1 MTMRGC
7 RFARSWLGAFAIALS
22 LIAAP
27 RQAGAQQGNIADLIF
42 AGRNVDAIELAKR
55 TFEAAPAAGRQSA
68 FQRAARIC
76 VILLDLDCARD
87 VSALA
92 NDSLSAVPPAELDP
106 ATAAHGLLLL
116 SFIEISTGHYQSV
129 AAALEGEFP
138 IKLVNAVNNPSLF
151 AELQL
156 LAARRSRLVFD
167 FEASRDH
174 LDKALASVLSM
185 TYERFDA
192 ARLLVRIAG
201 QLLENHDAERALRL
215 VAAAE
220 PFLLTIPPNSL
231 LAYELLQL
239 RATLVGYRKDLGQ
252 VSKDLRQAL
261 AMLEQLQLAPPRK
274 SFLKSMAYNEL
285 LGTEVLRGDR
295 DAARNL
301 LQSHP
306 LQASREAILNR
317 GYFADASEFNFAV
330 IDEFVR
336 LVLQEPSD
344 KGWDDLLKLPPRW
357 TTDAERLQEAQAF
370 GQAAVGLHLLRT
382 GKTDEARPALIEAG
396 RQRLATL
403 QERYRKSV
411 YASPLPH
418 WADQLLF
425 EFALAATLSTGGT
438 PDYDLLLGAHVVLSR
453 SVETSADDAL
463 ASQSIQAS
471 DEKRR
476 IAQSVRTI
484 EYQRLGWEKTEL
496 AALAGRLSSPD
507 KRSRETMDQ
516 DRLRILRTAND
527 FAVQQRRLHAAL
539 IDAST
544 SGGVDSVTSLANLRP
559 LLLDDEALVFYVPA
573 RGQLGKICVRADRA
587 LSATQRL
594 DATTATTDA
603 RLVRAALAA
612 MHPASIEADSQFPAV
627 EAVRLGKLLFGGL
640 EDCLSSSRR
649 IYHVT
654 GAMAG
659 QVPPAALLAEVPPML
674 GSGYDLRAARWLIR
688 DHSFV
693 RTSSIDAFVATKRLS
708 RTRRATLDYLG
719 VGDPVL
725 SPAPVALPS
734 GGLIAKGGGLN
745 ALPQLPETSEEVE
758 RVANLFAKPK
768 VRLLRRAA
776 ATEEAFRLQPL
787 SEFDVVHFAT
797 HGLVRQ
803 ELPGLREPSLV
814 FTPDPKGDAFND
826 GLLTASQIAAL
837 PLRARLVILS
847 ACNSARYEPSIID
860 IGIQGLA
867 TSFAIAG
874 VPSMIAALWPIES
887 ALTRDLI
894 VDVFRTA
901 RGSGGV
907 ALATS
912 GRLPRS
918 IRRRTRRFSPLRPWR
933 TTSPPPRSAP
943 GTASARRR

>member
-1 MTMRGC
+1 MTMRGR

-22 LIAAP
+22 LIATP
-27 RQAGAQQGNIADLIF
+27 PQAGAQQGNIADLIF

-55 TFEAAPAAGRQSA
+55 TFEAAPAAERQSA
-68 FQRAARIC
+68 FQRAARVC

-92 NDSLSAVPPAELDP
+92 NDSLSAVPPAELQP

-129 AAALEGEFP
+129 AAVLDEGFP

-201 QLLENHDAERALRL
+201 QLLENYDAERALRL

-220 PFLLTIPPNSL
+220 PFLLTIPPNSF

-239 RATLVGYRKDLGQ
+239 RAILVGYRKDLRAGFQ
-252 VSKDLRQAL
+252 GPSPGSGDAGAASSWRRRGS
-261 AMLEQLQLAPPRK
+261 P
-274 SFLKSMAYNEL
+274 SCKSMAYNEL
-285 LGTEVLRGDR
+285 LGAEVMRGDR

-306 LQASREAILNR
+306 LQASREAILKR

-330 IDEFVR
+330 VDEFAR
-336 LVLQEPSD
+336 LVLQDPSG
-344 KGWDDLLKLPPRW
+344 KGWGDLLKLPPRW
-357 TTDAERLQEAQAF
+357 TTDAERLQEVQAF

-484 EYQRLGWEKTEL
+484 EYQRAGWEKTEL
-496 AALAGRLSSPD
+496 AALAGRLSSTD

-539 IDAST
+539 IDASP

-573 RGQLGKICVRADRA
+573 RGQPRQGLRSRGPGPVSD
-587 LSATQRL
+587 
-594 DATTATTDA
+594 TATGRDDGHDRRPPCQGRA
-603 RLVRAALAA
+603 RGHASGIDRGRQPVSRRRGGSAGQAAVWRIGGL
-612 MHPASIEADSQFPAV
+612 PAV
-627 EAVRLGKLLFGGL
+627 QAGA
-640 EDCLSSSRR
+640 STMSR
-649 IYHVT
+649 
-654 GAMAG
+654 A
-659 QVPPAALLAEVPPML
+659 P
-674 GSGYDLRAARWLIR
+674 WR
-688 DHSFV
+688 D
-693 RTSSIDAFVATKRLS
+693 RY
-708 RTRRATLDYLG
+708 RR
-719 VGDPVL
+719 
-725 SPAPVALPS
+725 
-734 GGLIAKGGGLN
+734 
-745 ALPQLPETSEEVE
+745 
-758 RVANLFAKPK
+758 
-768 VRLLRRAA
+768 RR
-776 ATEEAFRLQPL
+776 F
-787 SEFDVVHFAT
+787 
-797 HGLVRQ
+797 
-803 ELPGLREPSLV
+803 
-814 FTPDPKGDAFND
+814 
-826 GLLTASQIAAL
+826 
-837 PLRARLVILS
+837 
-847 ACNSARYEPSIID
+847 
-860 IGIQGLA
+860 
-867 TSFAIAG
+867 
-874 VPSMIAALWPIES
+874 
-887 ALTRDLI
+887 
-894 VDVFRTA
+894 
-901 RGSGGV
+901 
-907 ALATS
+907 
-912 GRLPRS
+912 LPRS
-918 IRRRTRRFSPLRPWR
+918 RPCWVR
-933 TTSPPPRSAP
+933 ATTC
-943 GTASARRR
+943 ARPAG